1 MKILCISI
9 LVIVCVIALYA
20 LILYIDMR
28 NEAKECESLHAVW
41 HDRRRKFFGLP
52 LSFDRYSFSTDRIF
66 LSSGLFSTKEDE
78 VRLYRVLDLS
88 ISRTFFQKIFNV
100 GDIVI
105 SSSDKSQTNFVFKSV
120 KNPKEVKEKLSELVE
135 ENRDKKRVTS
145 REYMVADDENDV
157 ME

>member
-9 LVIVCVIALYA
+9 LVIVALYA

-41 HDRRRKFFGLP
+41 HDRRRKIFGLP

-88 ISRTFFQKIFNV
+88 ISRTFFQKVFNV

>member
-1 MKILCISI
+1 MKILFISI

-41 HDRRRKFFGLP
+41 HDRRRKIFGLP

-100 GDIVI
+100 GDIVMPSWGI
-105 SSSDKSQTNFVFKSV
+105 AYKVSSKLIVDK
-120 KNPKEVKEKLSELVE
+120 VE
-135 ENRDKKRVTS
+135 DS
-145 REYMVADDENDV
+145 PYINDLTP
-157 ME
+157 

>member
-1 MKILCISI
+1 
-9 LVIVCVIALYA
+9 
-20 LILYIDMR
+20 MR
-28 NEAKECESLHAVW
+28 NEAKECESLQAVW
-41 HDRRRKFFGLP
+41 HDRRRKIFGLP